1 MRRLALATALVL
13 VLASTGSA
21 EPDKPTKAKLSNVLK
36 TAFGLRRAG
45 KLAAAGLAFEE
56 VLGRLKP
63 ESVHR
68 RTVALELAQLYIV
81 MGRPYR
87 AVLVYRKIK
96 DVPHEVETLLSMEN
110 ARYHREALVVSR
122 AVKYSL
128 GEARSLVKLGKA
140 EEAIAVLEA
149 AGKPYAAERGR
160 LLLQQKRHRDAVK
173 AFEEANDYLGMARAT
188 ELIDRDRARRLY
200 EDSASRFELTLKHEL
215 IPKLKVAKKRLK
227 EAEAAKNSLAIERSR
242 IYYAQ
247 FLGQVGHAY
256 RDWSASFEGAGDK
269 ARAVKS
275 ARKAISFFRTQ
286 RNRLTDGGG
295 DEFGKK
301 AVDALGVA
309 KAISEAEAALA
320 RCQSLPE

>member
-1 MRRLALATALVL
+1 
-13 VLASTGSA
+13 
-21 EPDKPTKAKLSNVLK
+21 
-36 TAFGLRRAG
+36 
-45 KLAAAGLAFEE
+45 
-56 VLGRLKP
+56 
-63 ESVHR
+63 
-68 RTVALELAQLYIV
+68 